1 MACGG
6 AGFPTMTLFL
16 ASKPL
21 HRRLRAWLGA
31 VLAFASLACAAA
43 AQPGAATVSGSVTN
57 AATRAFL
64 EGAQV
69 SLQGTAFETLTARDG
84 QFELTGVPPGDY
96 TLEVRYTGLDP
107 VTQRISVGPGRN
119 TVPTVGLRSD
129 VYQLEKFTVSGE
141 REGSAAAITAQRNA
155 NNVKSVVATDAFG
168 HVVDGN
174 IGEMLKRVSGIAT
187 NLNEGEVDQVFVRGV
202 GSAFSAVTLDGTRL
216 PSPAKGKKDRNF
228 EVDKL
233 PADYIE
239 SIEVIKA
246 PTPDMDADSVGGA
259 VNMITKSAFALEG
272 RRISY
277 NFGVNHKTLRNKNS
291 FFGGIQ
297 FSDVIGPKK
306 NLGVYFSFGYSDNYV
321 PQDVTQLDFERA
333 YSTPAYLWRFRLE
346 DAVHLRN
353 RTGAGLKLDYRF
365 SPNTTFFTSFMFNH
379 YTDEVDQKRLTIQSP
394 ENRTAYAAGY
404 TDTRWEMN
412 SATWTYQVSLIEPKQ
427 ETFAVQT
434 GAKHRFGDLKIDYSG
449 SFAPAR
455 GEEQRQNFDLA
466 LAGQRTV
473 LDRSADVWY
482 PTYTNLTPG
491 DPNDYNRYNRG
502 RIQSESGVT
511 DEAIWGGEFNVEKRF
526 ASENPFTLKTG
537 VRYRGQETDVD
548 SDRVTSIYVGPNGV
562 QGGGDD
568 NLNQFKLLNYGHKG
582 FDGRY
587 TQAVWPDVRAARAS
601 FLGQRNLWDDDLV
614 ASTRDSISSD
624 GKALEEIYATYAM
637 GTVDVGRL
645 RIMGGVRMERT
656 EITATG
662 VVNDPITPALPNT
675 APETQRADR
684 VRQEYGRVKR
694 SSDYTNYFPGIHFRY
709 ELRPGLV
716 ARASYTT
723 SLARPNFGD
732 LMPDT
737 TIDDANLSI
746 SQNNTGLKAQEAQ
759 NFDVSLEYYFE
770 PAGVLSIGAFQKN
783 IENFIFSEERTIPS
797 GGSDGFGSQYAGY
810 LLRTKRNGGE
820 AKVKGLEFSY
830 SQQLTFLPA
839 WARGVSAY
847 ATYTVIDAVGNY
859 NSEGAVADGE
869 IAQFV
874 PSSWNLGLNYQNHG
888 FTIRAQLNYND
899 RFLNAYAPLPA
910 ERIYDD
916 ERFDGELR
924 VKYQFHKRL
933 AIFCDWTN
941 ALDQT
946 VVRVQGKDLYRP
958 QKIRYNGMR
967 MNFGVSGTF

>member
-1 MACGG
+1 MIR
-6 AGFPTMTLFL
+6 FSL
-16 ASKPL
+16 SSPL
-21 HRRLRAWLGA
+21 QRLLRSWLGA
-31 VLAFASLACAAA
+31 LLASLALASVSS
-43 AQPGAATVSGSVTN
+43 AQSGSAIVAGSVTN

-69 SLQGTAFETLTARDG
+69 SLAGTAFETLTTRDG

-96 TLEVRYTGLDP
+96 TLEVRYTGLDT
-107 VTQRISVGPGRN
+107 VTQKVGVSAGRN
-119 TVPTVGLRSD
+119 SVPLIGLQSS

-155 NNVKSVVATDAFG
+155 SNVKSVVATDAFG

-187 NLNEGEVDQVFVRGV
+187 NLNEGEVDQVFVRGI
-202 GSAFSAVTLDGTRL
+202 GSAFSSVTLDGTKL

-246 PTPDMDADSVGGA
+246 PTPDMDADSIGGA
-259 VNMITKSAFALEG
+259 VNMITKSAFAIAG

-277 NFGVNHKTLRNKNS
+277 NFGLNHKTLRDKNS

-297 FSDVIGPKK
+297 YSDVIGPKR

-321 PQDVTQLDFERA
+321 PQDVTQMDFERA
-333 YSTPAYLWRFRLE
+333 YATPAYLWRFRLE
-346 DAVHLRN
+346 DAVHKRN
-353 RTGAGLKLDYRF
+353 RTGAGLKLDYRW
-365 SPNTTFFTSFMFNH
+365 SPTTTLFTSFMFNH
-379 YTDEVDQKRLTIQSP
+379 YTDVVDQKRLTIQAA
-394 ENRTAYAAGY
+394 ENRTAYAPGY
-404 TDTRWEMN
+404 TDTHWDMN
-412 SATWTYQVSLIEPKQ
+412 TATWTYQVSLIKPKQ
-427 ETFAVQT
+427 ETFAVQS
-434 GAKHRFGDLKIDYSG
+434 GAKHKFGDLKIDYSG
-449 SFAPAR
+449 SIAPAK

-466 LAGQRTV
+466 LANQRTV
-473 LDRSADVWY
+473 LDRSRDVWY

-502 RIQSESGVT
+502 RIQSESGET
-511 DEAIWGGEFNVEKRF
+511 KEAIWGGELNVEKRF
-526 ASENPFTLKTG
+526 ATDMPFTLKG
-537 VRYRGQETDVD
+537 GARYRGQKTDVD

-568 NLNQFKLLNYGHKG
+568 NLNQFQLLNYDHKG

-587 TQAVWPDVRAARAS
+587 SQAIWPDVKAAEAS
-601 FLGQRNLWDDDLV
+601 FRGQRNLWDDDLV
-614 ASTRDSISSD
+614 ATTRDSLSSD

-637 GTVDVGRL
+637 GTVDVGQL

-656 EITATG
+656 DVTGTG
-662 VVNDPITPALPNT
+662 VVNDAITPALPGT
-675 APETQRADR
+675 APEDQRAER
-684 VRQEYGRVKR
+684 ARQEYRRVKK
-694 SSDYTNYFPGIHFRY
+694 SSGYTNYFPGIHFRY
-709 ELRPGLV
+709 ELRRGV
-716 ARASYTT
+716 MARASYTT

-737 TIDDANLSI
+737 TIDDPNLTI
-746 SQNNTGLKAQEAQ
+746 SQNNTSLRAQEAQ

-783 IENFIFSEERTIPS
+783 IENFIFNEERVIPS
-797 GGSDGFGSQYAGY
+797 GGGDGFGSEYAGY
-810 LLRTKRNGGE
+810 ALRTKRNGGE

-830 SQQLTFLPA
+830 SQQLTFLPN
-839 WARGVSAY
+839 WARGVSAF
-847 ATYTVIDAVGNY
+847 ATYTIIDAVGNY
-859 NSEGAVADGE
+859 NSQGAVADGE

-899 RFLNAYAPLPA
+899 RFLNGYAPLPA

-916 ERFDGELR
+916 ERYDGELR
-924 VKYQFHKRL
+924 VKYQFNKRL

-958 QKIRYNGMR
+958 QKVRYNGMR
-967 MNFGVSGTF
+967 LNFGVSGTF